1 MRSIDA
7 RVTGFD
13 YTAFHA
19 YTTEVEVDG
28 RDWTLAIRYNTFFQ
42 FYTRLAALEKHFTV
56 AFPPKGGLFF
66 SPPPE
71 ERQEQLD
78 DFMLSTLAYFDMRGH
93 PKRMEALLG
102 ELLQIPEHMDVKD
115 DEERTAS
122 EGSSVADELLL
133 DTPMPGHEEEAGD
146 FDDEQDDETDLSAA
160 IADFKLKREPVEAKP
175 KPEQVKPKETTGA
188 PVAKDYLELLRRK
201 ATLVSGAIQAAVV
214 ATMQENVDKAKVE
227 HAKAQEEE
235 QKAESLEALSD
246 VAKTPDVEV
255 ATSAE
260 PEATVT
266 EADDVLEEKVQADA
280 GMLEE
285 QPMAELVEEKTQVI
299 EAIEEKPAASTEPVI
314 QSEEALPV
322 VESETES
329 TIEPTVETPAIV
341 EEAVVEASAP
351 AEKVAVTDEETS
363 APVDVVEA
371 EGDAVLE
378 TPAVETAA
386 VPVDTEEAPIAAESI
401 ADSVAATSTP
411 ETETEAEVKTPIA
424 VVEEATEPAEE
435 IAEAEAE
442 HPVVN
447 WFRRLGT
454 FGQASSVEEEAPQSA
469 ASEESAVVEKEAA
482 VAAAKEEEAAAAAK
496 AQAEAEAEAQAKAE
510 TEEEARLKIEAKLL
524 RAEQEMNLRLKR
536 YRHPVF
542 FQGFNCDVGTSR
554 YSLPRQSSSGV
565 LV

>member
-1 MRSIDA
+1 MRSIDV

-13 YTAFHA
+13 YTTFHA

-28 RDWTLAIRYNTFFQ
+28 RAWTLAIRYNTFLE

-78 DFMLSTLAYFDMRGH
+78 EFMLSTLAYFDMRGH

-102 ELLQIPEHMDVKD
+102 ELLQIPEHVDVKD

-122 EGSSVADELLL
+122 EGSSVADELL

-146 FDDEQDDETDLSAA
+146 FDDTQSDEADLSAA

-175 KPEQVKPKETTGA
+175 KSEQGKPEETTDA

-201 ATLVSGAIQAAVV
+201 ATLVGGAIQAAVV

-227 HAKAQEEE
+227 QDKAQEEE
-235 QKAESLEALSD
+235 QKAESLGALSD
-246 VAKTPDVEV
+246 GAKTPDVEV

-260 PEATVT
+260 PEATMT
-266 EADDVLEEKVQADA
+266 EANDVLEEKVQAD
-280 GMLEE
+280 MLEE
-285 QPMAELVEEKTQVI
+285 KPMAELVEEKP
-299 EAIEEKPAASTEPVI
+299 EAPAEPVV

-329 TIEPTVETPAIV
+329 TIEPTVETPAVV
-341 EEAVVEASAP
+341 EEAAVEVSAP
-351 AEKVAVTDEETS
+351 AEEAPVTDEETS

-371 EGDAVLE
+371 
-378 TPAVETAA
+378 PAAETAV
-386 VPVDTEEAPIAAESI
+386 VPVDTKEAAIAAEST
-401 ADSVAATSTP
+401 ADSVAAAATP
-411 ETETEAEVKTPIA
+411 ETEAETEVKTPVA

-435 IAEAEAE
+435 VAEPEAE

-454 FGQASSVEEEAPQSA
+454 FGQASSVEEEAPQST
-469 ASEESAVVEKEAA
+469 ASEEAAVVEKEAPVA
-482 VAAAKEEEAAAAAK
+482 VAKEEEPPAAAK
-496 AQAEAEAEAQAKAE
+496 AQAKAE
-510 TEEEARLKIEAKLL
+510 TTDEARLKTEAKLL
-524 RAEQEMNLRLKR
+524 RAEQEMNLRLKP

-542 FQGFNCDVGTSR
+542 FQGYNCDVGTSR

-565 LV
+565 LI